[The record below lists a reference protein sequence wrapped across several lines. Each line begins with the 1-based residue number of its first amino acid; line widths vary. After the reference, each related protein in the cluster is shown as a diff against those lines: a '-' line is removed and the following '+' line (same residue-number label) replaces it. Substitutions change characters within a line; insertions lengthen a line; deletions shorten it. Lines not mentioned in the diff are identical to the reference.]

1 MKERMEAGEVL
12 NNVKTCSSP
21 SELRITDIR
30 FADIWNAPMHCIMVK
45 VFTNQGLV
53 GYGSVPS
60 FSARNNS
67 FTVAI
72 SFSSLFAQICSNNS
86 RIFQNLCC
94 LTLTKNL
101 SEV

>member
-30 FADIWNAPMHCIMVK
+30 FADIWNAPMHCILVK

-53 GYGSVPS
+53 GYGEVRTLRI
-60 FSARNNS
+60 SAMR
-67 FTVAI
+67 
-72 SFSSLFAQICSNNS
+72 
-86 RIFQNLCC
+86 
-94 LTLTKNL
+94 
-101 SEV
+101 